1 MSLPLIHR
9 GSMVGSFSW
18 YPQQRGFP
26 AGQDQQS
33 HHPKDACSA
42 SAQLCAA
49 PPRQVAQHRLGGH
62 RPFSADC
69 AEQVP
74 DPTSQ
79 NTRGSLQNGLFIPV
93 FFLPF
98 LALLQLDEIFDSF
111 KAAEYFAHSS
121 KSACTCFPDW
131 HLLWMA
137 SEDNLEG
144 LKDLLSGLS
153 FLIDKPQPFTVLWA

>member
-1 MSLPLIHR
+1 MLIKNTISVKNSHCLCQCARPSPLYTEAQWWARFHDICNKEDFQLGKISRAITPKMRVQLPH
-9 GSMVGSFSW
+9 S
-18 YPQQRGFP
+18 
-26 AGQDQQS
+26 
-33 HHPKDACSA
+33 
-42 SAQLCAA
+42 CALHLHA
-49 PPRQVAQHRLGGH
+49 RLPNTGCGGH

-98 LALLQLDEIFDSF
+98 LALLQLDEMFDSF

-121 KSACTCFPDW
+121 KSACTCFPD
-131 HLLWMA
+131 
-137 SEDNLEG
+137 
-144 LKDLLSGLS
+144 
-153 FLIDKPQPFTVLWA
+153 